1 MTLARAMVVGA
12 GQMGSGIAQV
22 AAQAGCRVW
31 LRDVNEEL
39 VDRGLAG
46 IRKFLEKGVERGKV
60 TAEEKD
66 ATLGRITGTPS
77 TDPSAGTPSDPAAGC
92 DLVIEAVVE
101 DLAVKAKV
109 FGELD
114 KVCPPATIFAS
125 NTSSLPITQMAAATT
140 RPDRFIGMH
149 FMNPVPLMKLV
160 EIIRG
165 LATSDATYAAVR
177 ELAVRMGKE
186 PVTVQ
191 DSPGFVSN
199 RILIPMINEAVYCLQ
214 EGLATPEDI
223 DTVMRLGMNHP
234 MGPLALADLIGL
246 DTVLYIAD
254 VLYREFQDSKY
265 RACPLLRKMVRAGY
279 LGKKTGKGFYRY

>member
-1 MTLARAMVVGA
+1 MVVGA

-22 AAQAGCRVW
+22 AAQAGLAVW
-31 LRDVNEEL
+31 LRDISQDL
-39 VDRGLAG
+39 VDKGLGG
-46 IRKFLEKGVERGKV
+46 IRKFLDRGVERGKV
-60 TAEEKD
+60 SPEERE
-66 ATLGRITGTPS
+66 AILGRITGTVEP
-77 TDPSAGTPSDPAAGC
+77 GPAAGC
-92 DLVIEAVVE
+92 DIVVEAVVE
-101 DLAVKAKV
+101 DLKVKEAV

-114 KVCPPATIFAS
+114 RICPPGTIFAS
-125 NTSSLPITQMAAATT
+125 NTSSLPITQMAAATS

-165 LATSDATYAAVR
+165 LATSDGTYETVR

-199 RILIPMINEAVYCLQ
+199 RVLIPMINEAVYCLQ
-214 EGLATPEDI
+214 EGLATAEDI
-223 DTVMRLGMNHP
+223 DTVLRLGMNHP

-279 LGKKTGKGFYRY
+279 LGKKTGRGFYAYS

>member
-1 MTLARAMVVGA
+1 MAVSRVMVVGA

-22 AAQAGCRVW
+22 AAQAGLAVW
-31 LRDVNEEL
+31 LRDISQDL
-39 VDRGLAG
+39 VDKGLGG
-46 IRKFLEKGVERGKV
+46 IRKFLDRGVERGKV
-60 TAEEKD
+60 SPEERE
-66 ATLGRITGTPS
+66 AILGRITGTVEP
-77 TDPSAGTPSDPAAGC
+77 GPAAGC
-92 DLVIEAVVE
+92 DIVVEAVVE
-101 DLAVKAKV
+101 DLKVKEAV

-114 KVCPPATIFAS
+114 RICPPGTIFAS
-125 NTSSLPITQMAAATT
+125 NTSSLPITQMAAATS

-165 LATSDATYAAVR
+165 LATSDGTYETVR

-199 RILIPMINEAVYCLQ
+199 RVLIPMINEAVYCLQ
-214 EGLATPEDI
+214 EGLATAEDI
-223 DTVMRLGMNHP
+223 DTVLRLGMNHP

-279 LGKKTGKGFYRY
+279 LGKKTGRGFYAYS

>member
-1 MTLARAMVVGA
+1 
-12 GQMGSGIAQV
+12 
-22 AAQAGCRVW
+22 
-31 LRDVNEEL
+31 
-39 VDRGLAG
+39 
-46 IRKFLEKGVERGKV
+46 
-60 TAEEKD
+60 
-66 ATLGRITGTPS
+66 
-77 TDPSAGTPSDPAAGC
+77 
-92 DLVIEAVVE
+92 
-101 DLAVKAKV
+101 
-109 FGELD
+109 
-114 KVCPPATIFAS
+114 
-125 NTSSLPITQMAAATT
+125 MAAATS

-165 LATSDATYAAVR
+165 LATSDETYAVVR
-177 ELAVRMGKE
+177 DLAVAMGKE

-234 MGPLALADLIGL
+234 MGPLTLADLIGL
-246 DTVLYIAD
+246 DTVLYITD

-279 LGKKTGKGFYRY
+279 LGRKTGRGFYHY

>member
-1 MTLARAMVVGA
+1 MAIKSIMVVGA

-22 AAQAGCRVW
+22 AAQAGCKVW
-31 LRDVNEEL
+31 VRDISQGL
-39 VDRGLAG
+39 VDKGLAG
-46 IRKFLEKGVERGKV
+46 IAKFLDKSVEKGKM
-60 TAEEKD
+60 TADEK
-66 ATLGRITGTPS
+66 AAVLGRITGTVE
-77 TDPSAGTPSDPAAGC
+77 AAPAAQC
-92 DLVIEAVVE
+92 DLVVEAIIEE
-101 DLAVKAKV
+101 PKAKSNV
-109 FGELD
+109 FAELEE
-114 KVCPPATIFAS
+114 VCPPSTIFAS
-125 NTSSLPITQMAAATT
+125 NTSSLPISQLAAATN

-165 LATSDATYAAVR
+165 LATSDATYQAVR
-177 ELAVRMGKE
+177 DLAVAMGKE

-199 RILIPMINEAVYCLQ
+199 RILIPMINEAIFCLA
-214 EGLATPEDI
+214 EGLASPEDI

-279 LGKKTGKGFYRY
+279 LGKKSGRGFYNY

>member
-1 MTLARAMVVGA
+1 MVVAISRVMVIGA

-22 AAQAGCRVW
+22 AAQAGCQVW
-31 LRDVNEEL
+31 LRDISQEL
-39 VDRGLAG
+39 VDKGLGG
-46 IRKFLEKGVERGKV
+46 IRRFLDKSVEKAKITAAER
-60 TAEEKD
+60 D
-66 ATLGRITGTPS
+66 AVLGRITGTLG
-77 TDPSAGTPSDPAAGC
+77 AEPAAGC
-92 DLVIEAVVE
+92 EIVIEAVVE
-101 DLAVKAKV
+101 DLGLKNKV

-125 NTSSLPITQMAAATT
+125 NTSSVPITQMATATS

-165 LATSDATYAAVR
+165 LATSDGTYRAVR
-177 ELAVRMGKE
+177 DLAVALGKE

-199 RILIPMINEAVYCLQ
+199 RILIPMLNEAVYCLQ

-246 DTVLYIAD
+246 DTVLFIAD

-279 LGKKTGKGFYRY
+279 LGKKSGRGFYTYQ

>member
-1 MTLARAMVVGA
+1 MAVSRVMVVGA

-22 AAQAGCRVW
+22 AAQAGLAVW
-31 LRDVNEEL
+31 LRDISQDL
-39 VDRGLAG
+39 VDKGLGG
-46 IRKFLEKGVERGKV
+46 IRKFLDRGVERGKV
-60 TAEEKD
+60 SPEERE
-66 ATLGRITGTPS
+66 AILGRITGTVEP
-77 TDPSAGTPSDPAAGC
+77 GPAAGC
-92 DLVIEAVVE
+92 DIVVEAVVE
-101 DLAVKAKV
+101 DLKVKEAV

-114 KVCPPATIFAS
+114 RICPPGTIFAS
-125 NTSSLPITQMAAATT
+125 NTSSLPITQMAAATS

-165 LATSDATYAAVR
+165 LATSDGTYETVR

-199 RILIPMINEAVYCLQ
+199 RVLIPMINEAVYCLQ
-214 EGLATPEDI
+214 EGLATAEDI

-279 LGKKTGKGFYRY
+279 LGKKTGRGFYAYS

>member
-1 MTLARAMVVGA
+1 LSTR
-12 GQMGSGIAQV
+12 GS
-22 AAQAGCRVW
+22 AASASAV
-31 LRDVNEEL
+31 
-39 VDRGLAG
+39 
-46 IRKFLEKGVERGKV
+46 
-60 TAEEKD
+60 
-66 ATLGRITGTPS
+66 LGRITGTLGPE
-77 TDPSAGTPSDPAAGC
+77 PAAQC
-92 DLVIEAVVE
+92 DLVIEAVIE
-101 DLAVKAKV
+101 DLALKGKV

-114 KVCPPATIFAS
+114 KVCPPFTIFAS
-125 NTSSLPITQMAAATT
+125 NTSSLPITQMAAATG

-165 LATSDATYAAVR
+165 LATSDDTYKVVR
-177 ELAVRMGKE
+177 DLAVAMGKE

-199 RILIPMINEAVYCLQ
+199 RVLIPMLNEAVFCLQ

-254 VLYREFQDSKY
+254 VLYRFQDSKY

-279 LGKKTGKGFYRY
+279 LGRKTGRGFFTY

>member
-1 MTLARAMVVGA
+1 MALARIMVIGA
-12 GQMGSGIAQV
+12 GQMGAGIAQV
-22 AAQAGCRVW
+22 AAQSGCRVW
-31 LRDVNEEL
+31 LRDVSPEL
-39 VDRGLAG
+39 VDKGLAG
-46 IRKFLEKGVERGKV
+46 IRKFLEKSVEKGKM
-60 TAEEKD
+60 TPQDKD
-66 ATLGRITGTPS
+66 GILGRITGTV
-77 TDPSAGTPSDPAAGC
+77 DAAPAAGC
-92 DLVIEAVVE
+92 DIVIEAVVE
-101 DLAVKAKV
+101 DLGVKAKV

-114 KVCPPATIFAS
+114 KVCPPASIFAS
-125 NTSSLPITQMAAATT
+125 NTSSLPITQLAAATS

-177 ELAVRMGKE
+177 DLAVTMGKE
-186 PVTVQ
+186 AVTVQ
-191 DSPGFVSN
+191 DAPGFVSN
-199 RILIPMINEAVYCLQ
+199 RILIPMINEAVFCLQ

-246 DTVLYIAD
+246 DTVLSIAD

-279 LGKKTGKGFYRY
+279 LGKKTGRGFYRY

>member
-1 MTLARAMVVGA
+1 MALSRIMVIGA
-12 GQMGSGIAQV
+12 GQMGAGIAQV
-22 AAQAGCRVW
+22 AAQAGCQVW
-31 LRDVNEEL
+31 LRDMSQEL
-39 VDRGLAG
+39 VDKGLSG
-46 IRKFLEKGVERGKV
+46 IGKFLDRSVEKGKI
-60 TAEEKD
+60 TAADRD
-66 ATLGRITGTPS
+66 AVMGRLSGALGPE
-77 TDPSAGTPSDPAAGC
+77 PAAGC

-114 KVCPPATIFAS
+114 RICPPATIFAS
-125 NTSSLPITQMAAATT
+125 NTSSLPITQMAAATS
-140 RPDRFIGMH
+140 RPDRFIGLH

-165 LATSDATYAAVR
+165 LATSDATYEAVR
-177 ELAVRMGKE
+177 GLSLAMGKD
-186 PVTVQ
+186 PVTVN

-199 RILIPMINEAVYCLQ
+199 RILIPMLNEAIFCLY

-246 DTVLYIAD
+246 DTVLSVAD

-279 LGKKTGKGFYRY
+279 LGRKTGRGFYTY

>member
-1 MTLARAMVVGA
+1 MALSRVMVIGA

-31 LRDVNEEL
+31 LRDISQEL
-39 VDRGLAG
+39 VDKGLGG
-46 IRKFLEKGVERGKV
+46 IRKFLDKSVEKGKMSPQD
-60 TAEEKD
+60 KD
-66 ATLGRITGTPS
+66 AVLGRITGTLGPE
-77 TDPSAGTPSDPAAGC
+77 PAAQC
-92 DLVIEAVVE
+92 DLVIEAVIE
-101 DLAVKAKV
+101 DLALKGKV

-114 KVCPPATIFAS
+114 KVCPPFTIFAS
-125 NTSSLPITQMAAATT
+125 NTSSLPITQMAAATS

-165 LATSDATYAAVR
+165 LATSDDTYKVVR
-177 ELAVRMGKE
+177 DLAVAMGKE

-199 RILIPMINEAVYCLQ
+199 RVLIPMLNEAVFCLQ

-265 RACPLLRKMVRAGY
+265 RVCPLLRKMVRAGY
-279 LGKKTGKGFYRY
+279 LGRKTGRGFFTY

>member
-1 MTLARAMVVGA
+1 MALARIMVVGA
-12 GQMGSGIAQV
+12 GQMGAGIAQV

-31 LRDVNEEL
+31 LRDVSPEL
-39 VDRGLAG
+39 VDKGLAG
-46 IRKFLEKGVERGKV
+46 IRKFLEKSVEKGKM
-60 TAEEKD
+60 TPQDKD
-66 ATLGRITGTPS
+66 GILGRITGTV
-77 TDPSAGTPSDPAAGC
+77 DAAPAAGC
-92 DLVIEAVVE
+92 DIVIEAVVE
-101 DLAVKAKV
+101 DLGVKAKV

-114 KVCPPATIFAS
+114 KVCPPASIFAS
-125 NTSSLPITQMAAATT
+125 NTSSLPITQLAAATS

-177 ELAVRMGKE
+177 DLAVTMGKE
-186 PVTVQ
+186 AVTVQ
-191 DSPGFVSN
+191 DAPGFVSN
-199 RILIPMINEAVYCLQ
+199 RILIPMINEAVFCLQ

-246 DTVLYIAD
+246 DTVLSIAD

-279 LGKKTGKGFYRY
+279 LGKKTGRGFYRY

>member
-1 MTLARAMVVGA
+1 MAISRVMVIGA
-12 GQMGSGIAQV
+12 GQMGAGIAQV
-22 AAQAGCRVW
+22 AAQSGRQVW
-31 LRDVNEEL
+31 LRDINQEL
-39 VDRGLAG
+39 VDKGLGG
-46 IRKFLEKGVERGKV
+46 IRRFLEKSVEKGKM
-60 TAEEKD
+60 TAADKD
-66 ATLGRITGTPS
+66 AVIGRVKGTLGPE
-77 TDPSAGTPSDPAAGC
+77 PAAQC
-92 DLVIEAVVE
+92 DLVVEAVVE
-101 DLAVKAKV
+101 DLGVKAKV

-165 LATSDATYAAVR
+165 LATSDETYKAVR
-177 ELAVRMGKE
+177 EAAVAWGKE

-199 RILIPMINEAVYCLQ
+199 RILIPMLNEAVYCLQ

-246 DTVLYIAD
+246 DTVLFIAD

-279 LGKKTGKGFYRY
+279 LGKKTGRGFYTY

>member
-1 MTLARAMVVGA
+1 MAIEKLMVVGA
-12 GQMGSGIAQV
+12 GQMGAGIAQV

-31 LRDVNEEL
+31 VRDISREL
-39 VDRGLAG
+39 VDRGLSG
-46 IRKFLEKGVERGKV
+46 IAKFLAKSVEKGRLTADEREAV
-60 TAEEKD
+60 
-66 ATLGRITGTPS
+66 LGRITGTLE
-77 TDPSAGTPSDPAAGC
+77 AGPAAAC
-92 DLVIEAVVE
+92 DMVIEAVVE
-101 DLAVKAKV
+101 DLDVKKTV

-114 KVCPPATIFAS
+114 RVCPASTIFAS
-125 NTSSLPITQMAAATT
+125 NTSSLPITQLAAATS

-165 LATSDATYAAVR
+165 LATSDETYSAVR
-177 ELAVRMGKE
+177 GLALAMGKE

-265 RACPLLRKMVRAGY
+265 RACPLLRKMVRAGH
-279 LGKKTGKGFYRY
+279 LGGKTGRGFYSYD

>member
-1 MTLARAMVVGA
+1 MALRRIMVIGA
-12 GQMGSGIAQV
+12 GQMGAGIAQV
-22 AAQAGCRVW
+22 ASQAGCRVW
-31 LRDVNEEL
+31 LRDVSQEL
-39 VDRGLAG
+39 VDKGLGG
-46 IRKFLEKGVERGKV
+46 IRKFLERGVEKGKITV
-60 TAEEKD
+60 EERD
-66 ATLGRITGTPS
+66 AVLGRITGTLGPE
-77 TDPSAGTPSDPAAGC
+77 PAAEC
-92 DLVIEAVVE
+92 DMIIEAVIE
-101 DLAVKAKV
+101 DLGVKAKV

-114 KVCPPATIFAS
+114 KVCPPTTIFAS
-125 NTSSLPITQMAAATT
+125 NTSSLPITQMAAATS

-165 LATSDATYAAVR
+165 LATSEATYQAVR
-177 ELAVRMGKE
+177 ELAVAMGKE
-186 PVTVQ
+186 PVTVN

-199 RILIPMINEAVYCLQ
+199 RILIPMLNEAVYCLQ

-246 DTVLYIAD
+246 DTVLFIAD

-279 LGKKTGKGFYRY
+279 LGKKTGKGFYSY